1 MSEEHKLDPFFTR
14 RIDHHKFEKSMRDG
28 ISYIYFESKNV
39 EQFKY
44 KLVKATL
51 ENYVYYKYN
60 IDIEDLPQDS
70 VENFIKHMIDVYDSL
85 LKMYYYNERKKRG
98 SITESKDF
106 LTDKWFQKVI
116 NDIVSDYKR
125 ICENDDD
132 ESDITCYA
140 YSCLE
145 KITVKDVQFNKG
157 LGKLIVDVTF
167 NSAFSWLDYDDLM
180 YNIADKIFSMYN
192 FKVILTIDNSVNI
205 QDRQMESSNKTLI
218 KKILKEEVTNFI
230 KKYFF
235 DTWDRIKKKG
245 GIPLFDTKLI
255 EALGFSNK
263 KYQIRDYYLEYM
275 GGEDNLE
282 KVFVDYL
289 TGDKEFT
296 TKDIE
301 KKGIVVG
308 GYNFS
313 FKIPKVEITKK
324 RNDNILIT
332 FYYKII
338 QGDVYVINGEIV
350 NLVNPNFDEVDDNL
364 WWEISDEIKDMLYRF
379 FGNLVDEFAMDKSD
393 TNVEIQSM

>member
-1 MSEEHKLDPFFTR
+1 
-14 RIDHHKFEKSMRDG
+14 
-28 ISYIYFESKNV
+28 
-39 EQFKY
+39 
-44 KLVKATL
+44 
-51 ENYVYYKYN
+51 
-60 IDIEDLPQDS
+60 
-70 VENFIKHMIDVYDSL
+70 
-85 LKMYYYNERKKRG
+85 
-98 SITESKDF
+98 
-106 LTDKWFQKVI
+106 
-116 NDIVSDYKR
+116 
-125 ICENDDD
+125 
-132 ESDITCYA
+132 
-140 YSCLE
+140 
-145 KITVKDVQFNKG
+145 
-157 LGKLIVDVTF
+157 
-167 NSAFSWLDYDDLM
+167 M

-235 DTWDRIKKKG
+235 DAWDRIKKKG

-313 FKIPKVEITKK
+313 FKIPKIEITTKH
-324 RNDNILIT
+324 NDIT

-364 WWEISDEIKDMLYRF
+364 WWEISDEIKDLLYRF
-379 FGNLVDEFAMDKSD
+379 FGNLVDEFAIDK
-393 TNVEIQSM
+393 NVEIQSM